1 MPIFQVIWVNSH
13 SKLILVD
20 KRNIII
26 FCQFLNF
33 TMHSAPHLPMHA
45 NLVSPHRA
53 NKSLKLIE
61 KFFEVC
67 AQCLTSSNIHILP
80 TV

>member
-20 KRNIII
+20 KKKYCHI
-26 FCQFLNF
+26 L
-33 TMHSAPHLPMHA
+33 SVPHA

-67 AQCLTSSNIHILP
+67 TQCLTSSNIHILP